1 LQRPAR
7 PLQKLHIRELIDFR
21 RTDLRRQFPYTASA
35 YFDPPQG
42 NAMASTLQADSLIE
56 SALFARS
63 RTSQPVANGHQQAM
77 AKRLAQLQTAM
88 GANDADA
95 TAAAPAPST
104 QPAATPGIG
113 LSACLLT
120 SLISAALGATAMWLL
135 LPGHSPSMA
144 PMAAENN
151 ARFSVAA
158 PAAIAPQAAT
168 PPAAAAPS
176 ASLPKDESLVEQRI
190 EDWRQAWGKHDVAG
204 YLGAYSESF
213 TPADGG
219 SRADWVVARSKKVG
233 SKAAIEVAINDLA
246 LERQGPD
253 RFKVS
258 FRQDYASGSYR
269 EVGRSKTLL
278 LAHEEGGWKIVR
290 EQQD

>member
-1 LQRPAR
+1 
-7 PLQKLHIRELIDFR
+7 
-21 RTDLRRQFPYTASA
+21 
-35 YFDPPQG
+35 
-42 NAMASTLQADSLIE
+42 MASTLQADSLIE

-135 LPGHSPSMA
+135 LPGHSPGMA
-144 PMAAENN
+144 PVAAENN

-158 PAAIAPQAAT
+158 PAAIAPQAVT
-168 PPAAAAPS
+168 PPAAAIITAAVTPAAAAPS

-213 TPADGG
+213 TPADGS

-278 LAHEEGGWKIVR
+278 LAREEGGWKIVR

>member
-1 LQRPAR
+1 
-7 PLQKLHIRELIDFR
+7 
-21 RTDLRRQFPYTASA
+21 
-35 YFDPPQG
+35 
-42 NAMASTLQADSLIE
+42 MASTLQADNLIE
-56 SALFARS
+56 SALFAQP

-95 TAAAPAPST
+95 HATAPAPSSKPT
-104 QPAATPGIG
+104 AAPGLG

-120 SLISAALGATAMWLL
+120 SLISALLGASAMWLL
-135 LPGHSPSMA
+135 TPGHSTSVA
-144 PMAAENN
+144 PVAAQNN

-158 PAAIAPQAAT
+158 PAAIDPQAVT
-168 PPAAAAPS
+168 PPAAAIITAAITPPAAAPS
-176 ASLPKDESLVEQRI
+176 PSLPKDESLVEQRI

-204 YLGAYSESF
+204 YLGAYSASF
-213 TPADGG
+213 TPADGS
-219 SRADWVVARSKKVG
+219 SRADWVAARSKKVG

-278 LAHEEGGWKIVR
+278 LAREDGGWKIVR